1 VKIKSLP
8 ILIFTALVALT
19 GCKPKETTLSGQMFI
34 VTQGGENIKLGDVK
48 IILVEKTQVA
58 GFLQMK
64 APVIKSELTAR
75 KEEYYAAKAEAQKI
89 VDDDRQAQGVG
100 YQEISAAAE
109 REYASIN
116 RFKNARANYL
126 NFPTAEDWLTD
137 FSPIAIQET
146 LTDADGNFS
155 ITYPRNK
162 SLTIF
167 AKAERTTQTDT
178 EKYYWVIDAPTNSP
192 TVQIFLSNDNL
203 ASTASAL
210 STYLK

>member
-1 VKIKSLP
+1 MKNFS
-8 ILIFTALVALT
+8 ILIFVALVALT

-34 VTQGGENIKLGDVK
+34 VTQGGENIKLGDVR
-48 IILVEKTQVA
+48 IILVEKSQVA
-58 GFLQMK
+58 DFLQKK
-64 APVIKSELTAR
+64 APVIKSELIAR
-75 KEEYYAAKAEAQKI
+75 KAEYDAAKEEAQKI
-89 VDDDRQAQGVG
+89 VDDDRQTQALNS
-100 YQEISAAAE
+100 QELSATAD

-116 RFKNARANYL
+116 RFKNARAKYL
-126 NFPTAEDWLTD
+126 NFPMAEDWLTD
-137 FSPIAIQET
+137 FSPIVFRET

-162 SLTIF
+162 NLAIF
-167 AKAERTTQTDT
+167 AKAERTTLTDT
-178 EKYYWVIDAPTNSP
+178 EKYYWVIDAPTNAP